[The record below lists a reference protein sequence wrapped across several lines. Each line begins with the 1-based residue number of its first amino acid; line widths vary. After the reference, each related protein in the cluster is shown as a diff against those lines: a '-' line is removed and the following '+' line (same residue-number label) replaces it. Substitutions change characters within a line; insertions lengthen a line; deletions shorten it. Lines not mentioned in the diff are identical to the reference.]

1 MGTFISL
8 FCTLSLAHSHAH
20 AHMHTFTHMHSLLTR
35 RQPHPLQLQLMSS
48 TMQRTGT
55 RTSSHVSGLDRLGM
69 QSGESNVR
77 VSMCQRYHMQVIHTV
92 LITWTL
98 PENADCTSAT
108 ASTPTIFAI
117 VNIITDYEQQCTQFA
132 GQAYQQNSKESCQP
146 RQYRNPA
153 QLSLAPCRALLL
165 ASTLHA
171 NVITSVYENGG
182 RKVVSPLHETSVR
195 AVKKTMPRTH
205 TCKVKKASLWLSS
218 GKATKQEKP
227 RNVEVSIFVLLALG
241 IIPSASIAHTIFK
254 TFIQKWVI
262 SPSDVKKVELFYISF
277 NSHHNF
283 PLHYHNT
290 ALGWPFNTFHK
301 R

>member
-1 MGTFISL
+1 MR
-8 FCTLSLAHSHAH
+8 
-20 AHMHTFTHMHSLLTR
+20 SLLKR

-55 RTSSHVSGLDRLGM
+55 RTSSLVSGLVDCVRRVVKALWESQCVRGIICRVYILYWLQELLKKTQTVLGRP
-69 QSGESNVR
+69 R
-77 VSMCQRYHMQVIHTV
+77 VS
-92 LITWTL
+92 
-98 PENADCTSAT
+98 
-108 ASTPTIFAI
+108 ASTCSIYAI
-117 VNIITDYEQQCTQFA
+117 MNIITDYEQQCAQFA
-132 GQAYQQNSKESCQP
+132 GQAYRQHGKESCQP
-146 RQYRNPA
+146 RRYRNPA
-153 QLSLAPCRALLL
+153 LLSLARCRPLLP
-165 ASTLHA
+165 ASILHA

-195 AVKKTMPRTH
+195 AVKKTKARLH

-218 GKATKQEKP
+218 RKATKQETP
-227 RNVEVSIFVLLALG
+227 RNVEISIFILLVLD
-241 IIPSASIAHTIFK
+241 IIPSASIARTIFK